1 MIIPNGYM
9 IETKKGLKMYLYG
22 KWFTYNPKDKRINRK
37 ILRKIDRM
45 KK

>member
-37 ILRKIDRM
+37 ILKIIERN
-45 KK
+45 K